1 MIILGIESSCDDS
14 GVAVLENG
22 NNLIHN
28 KIHSQTEIHASFGG
42 IVPEVAARQHIIS
55 FGNLIQEIKNNNL
68 LDNIDYVAVTKGP
81 GLAGSLLVGVN
92 YAKSLAYSLD
102 VPVIGVNHLS
112 GHIYAAWID
121 HQNEIKFPVLAL
133 LVSGGH
139 TELVLMKSN
148 TEKILLGQ
156 TRDDAAGEVF
166 DKVARYMDL
175 GFPGGPEIDN
185 RAKLSKLKSRNL
197 PVTNIKDSLDFSF
210 SGIKTSAIKYI
221 SSLIEE
227 NGKLSEDLINDVC
240 YNFQDT
246 VVQQLILKLEL
257 AVNLYKPNNI
267 IVCGGVAANSHLR
280 SRIIE
285 EFPISVIIPTPK
297 LCTDNGAMIA
307 AAAFHEGLVSNKSEL
322 DLDVFPSLRLVD

>member
-121 HQNEIKFPVLAL
+121 HQNEIKFPVIAL

-166 DKVARYMDL
+166 DKVARY
-175 GFPGGPEIDN
+175 F
-185 RAKLSKLKSRNL
+185 
-197 PVTNIKDSLDFSF
+197 
-210 SGIKTSAIKYI
+210 
-221 SSLIEE
+221 
-227 NGKLSEDLINDVC
+227 
-240 YNFQDT
+240 
-246 VVQQLILKLEL
+246 
-257 AVNLYKPNNI
+257 
-267 IVCGGVAANSHLR
+267 
-280 SRIIE
+280 
-285 EFPISVIIPTPK
+285 
-297 LCTDNGAMIA
+297 
-307 AAAFHEGLVSNKSEL
+307 
-322 DLDVFPSLRLVD
+322 

>member
-1 MIILGIESSCDDS
+1 M
-14 GVAVLENG
+14 
-22 NNLIHN
+22 
-28 KIHSQTEIHASFGG
+28 
-42 IVPEVAARQHIIS
+42 
-55 FGNLIQEIKNNNL
+55 
-68 LDNIDYVAVTKGP
+68 
-81 GLAGSLLVGVN
+81 
-92 YAKSLAYSLD
+92 
-102 VPVIGVNHLS
+102 
-112 GHIYAAWID
+112 
-121 HQNEIKFPVLAL
+121 
-133 LVSGGH
+133 
-139 TELVLMKSN
+139 
-148 TEKILLGQ
+148 
-156 TRDDAAGEVF
+156 
-166 DKVARYMDL
+166 
-175 GFPGGPEIDN
+175 
-185 RAKLSKLKSRNL
+185 
-197 PVTNIKDSLDFSF
+197 DFSF

-297 LCTDNGAMIA
+297 LCTDNGSMIA